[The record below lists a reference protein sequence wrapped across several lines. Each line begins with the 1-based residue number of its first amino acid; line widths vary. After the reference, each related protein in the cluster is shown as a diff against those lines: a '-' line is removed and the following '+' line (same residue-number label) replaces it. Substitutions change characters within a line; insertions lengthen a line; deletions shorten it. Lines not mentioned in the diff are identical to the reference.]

1 MIYLLIYFV
10 VNLITTISLRKIY
23 EDQETSL
30 FERYISYAVMM
41 LIGTVIL
48 AWFCITYVYY
58 YFIFRKT
65 KNKAKSKNNSYDD
78 LFE

>member
-10 VNLITTISLRKIY
+10 INLITAICLRKMY
-23 EDQETSL
+23 ENEETPL

-41 LIGTVIL
+41 LLGTVIL
-48 AWFCITYVYY
+48 AWFCIHYVYY
-58 YFIFRKT
+58 YFLFS
-65 KNKAKSKNNSYDD
+65 KAKKRVKPKNNLYDD